1 MMRTECSDRG
11 PIVRSGALVLLILL
25 VLAGGCSSANPSNR
39 QVAVEESPE
48 PATQASWP
56 FGGPPAPGPTP
67 PPATVRPTV
76 SGVTTDPG
84 TRYLSMGS
92 VGALT
97 VETPP
102 APPPAKP

>member
-1 MMRTECSDRG
+1 MRRNRTALGSARRAAVAG
-11 PIVRSGALVLLILL
+11 LLVLLG
-25 VLAGGCSSANPSNR
+25 VGGCSSANPSNR
-39 QVAVEESPE
+39 RVAGPE
-48 PATQASWP
+48 APVPGSQASWP
-56 FGGPPAPGPTP
+56 IGGGPETDAP
-67 PPATVRPTV
+67 PPIVASRPTV

-102 APPPAKP
+102 APPPPPAP

>member
-1 MMRTECSDRG
+1 MRMESSSRG
-11 PIVRSGALVLLILL
+11 RFFWSGACVLMALV
-25 VLAGGCSSANPSNR
+25 VAGGCSSANPSNR
-39 QVAVEESPE
+39 QVAGEPGAE

-56 FGGPPAPGPTP
+56 LGGPPSSGAVP
-67 PPATVRPTV
+67 PPAPVRPTV

-102 APPPAKP
+102 APPEAKP